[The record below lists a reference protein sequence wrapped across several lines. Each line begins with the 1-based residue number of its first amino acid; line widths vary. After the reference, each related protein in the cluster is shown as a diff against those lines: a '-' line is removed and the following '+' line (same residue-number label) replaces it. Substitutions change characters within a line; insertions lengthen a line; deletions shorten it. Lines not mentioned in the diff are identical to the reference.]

1 MEYWYERNEH
11 YYDPEKQRKYVIKWM
26 EEIKKMIKSSNKSH
40 AIRCLNNQG
49 INVNETSNTYLQQR
63 NMHLLQ
69 VYEKS
74 DEMVQN
80 LDMRMFLKPK
90 DKSKDR

>member
-1 MEYWYERNEH
+1 M
-11 YYDPEKQRKYVIKWM
+11 IKWI

-40 AIRCLNNQG
+40 TIRCLNNQG
-49 INVNETSNTYLQQR
+49 INVKETSTTYLQQR
-63 NMHLLQ
+63 NMNLLQ